1 MPLLPG
7 VCADVLY
14 YMLRIVAPNTQC
26 ALTNI
31 QNATYQREVML
42 VTIDIVLIIH

>member
-7 VCADVLY
+7 VCADVV
-14 YMLRIVAPNTQC
+14 IVAPNTQC

-31 QNATYQREVML
+31 QNATYQREVTL